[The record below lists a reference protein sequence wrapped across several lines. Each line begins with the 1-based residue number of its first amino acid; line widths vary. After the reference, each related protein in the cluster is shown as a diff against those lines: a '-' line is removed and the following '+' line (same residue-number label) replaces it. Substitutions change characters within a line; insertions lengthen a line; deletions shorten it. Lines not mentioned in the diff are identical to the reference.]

1 MSEKYIWYDTV
12 KEQRVSKF
20 RNEPYTV
27 DGKPGV
33 LPPNVVEL
41 RVIRVMEPIDL
52 DTQMY
57 TDVITVDLVSK
68 KYIITKTP
76 IAKPSPTSPY
86 EVAPSA
92 LRMAM
97 LDAGIDLDAVDT
109 LIAATS
115 DPTERKKIQI
125 QWEYSTTIRR
135 DHPLIISFG
144 ADLGLTEN
152 QIDTIF
158 INAEENYA

>member
-1 MSEKYIWYDTV
+1 
-12 KEQRVSKF
+12 
-20 RNEPYTV
+20 
-27 DGKPGV
+27 
-33 LPPNVVEL
+33 
-41 RVIRVMEPIDL
+41 
-52 DTQMY
+52 
-57 TDVITVDLVSK
+57 
-68 KYIITKTP
+68 
-76 IAKPSPTSPY
+76 
-86 EVAPSA
+86 
-92 LRMAM
+92 MAM